1 MSLQDPACLCRKNAG
16 WEGQAPRSLLA
27 PLLSIPKGHAH
38 YVAAAL
44 SPPSEH
50 GDLTHLPRGRTLIR
64 FCTSSSL
71 SESLVSAT
79 AWLWEARPGKV
90 RAARGPPLHHSPSIS
105 VPLTSGS
112 SGSSGWAEPSAGVCT
127 LGRGCPVPCGGR
139 AGAGC
144 LRACRPGPSRKQ
156 RGRSTRIYLHEGSS
170 DLPGINH
177 CKGTDPRPSVD

>member
-1 MSLQDPACLCRKNAG
+1 MSLQDPACLCRKNSG
-16 WEGQAPRSLLA
+16 WEGQSPRSLLA
-27 PLLSIPKGHAH
+27 PPLLSISKGHAN

-50 GDLTHLPRGRTLIR
+50 WDLTHLPRGRTLIR

-79 AWLWEARPGKV
+79 AWLWEAREQKV
-90 RAARGPPLHHSPSIS
+90 RAARGPPLHHGPSIT

-139 AGAGC
+139 VGAGC
-144 LRACRPGPSRKQ
+144 LRGLQTWPLQKTAGQ
-156 RGRSTRIYLHEGSS
+156 VYG
-170 DLPGINH
+170 DLPARG
-177 CKGTDPRPSVD
+177 VE